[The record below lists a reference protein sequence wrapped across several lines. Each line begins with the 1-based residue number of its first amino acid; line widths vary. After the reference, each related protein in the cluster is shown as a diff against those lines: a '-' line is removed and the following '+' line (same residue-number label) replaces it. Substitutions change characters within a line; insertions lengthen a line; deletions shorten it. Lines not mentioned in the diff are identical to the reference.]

1 MSSPLVL
8 KATVQAILI
17 GAVSNVVG
25 QAISAQQGNKP
36 FSFDVQT
43 FIFFLVWTLVS
54 CPPNI
59 LWQIYLEQR
68 FPASKRD
75 VKTGEKSLSK
85 GNTIK
90 KFLMDQSFGATANTV
105 GYIAALAAWR
115 GNDSAAVKAEV
126 QKNFWPIMQA
136 GWRVWPF
143 FSLLSFTIIPLDK
156 RPLAGSLVG
165 FAWSIYMSLLAAR

>member
-1 MSSPLVL
+1 MSSSLVL
-8 KATVQAILI
+8 KATVQAIAI

-25 QAISAQQGNKP
+25 QAISAQQGNVRNVRNNTYQETDCAQKP
-36 FSFDVQT
+36 FSFDVPT
-43 FIFFLVWTLVS
+43 FVFFLVWTLVS

-59 LWQIYLEQR
+59 LWQIYLEER
-68 FPASKRD
+68 FPGSKRN

-115 GNDSAAVKAEV
+115 GNDSAAITAEI
-126 QKNFWPIMQA
+126 QKVCYHHLQA
-136 GWRVWPF
+136 Q
-143 FSLLSFTIIPLDK
+143 K
-156 RPLAGSLVG
+156 GSKNED
-165 FAWSIYMSLLAAR
+165 